1 MVLFYIF
8 LYIVIGAAI
17 SSAYYYVRLR
27 GNKVSYRSDVIPIA
41 VTVGIFW
48 PVAAVFAFGLHY
60 AEEFSGR

>member
-8 LYIVIGAAI
+8 LYIAIGAAI

-27 GNKVSYRSDVIPIA
+27 GDKVRYRSECVPIA
-41 VTVGIFW
+41 VTIGIFW
-48 PVAAVFAFGLHY
+48 PVAAIFAFGLHY